1 MLGGSPSLKIH
12 LSSASHLEKGDLSII
27 LALKVLMLTT
37 MHAGSVAEED
47 FGHFFLLASP
57 FPSLSHSSFT
67 ATLASAKPVIQNI
80 ELSNLTK

>member
-37 MHAGSVAEED
+37 MHAGSLAEED
-47 FGHFFLLASP
+47 FGHFLSP
-57 FPSLSHSSFT
+57 CYSIPFTFPFIFYSYPCFS
-67 ATLASAKPVIQNI
+67 
-80 ELSNLTK
+80 